1 VQDTPEARAVI
12 AAALRRD
19 PAPADLVKSTSTGQT
34 VAAAPI
40 TDAHG
45 AVVGA
50 LLLGVDLAALVR
62 PIYLAS
68 LLGLLPSAV
77 LFGAIA
83 SVFGAIFGLLTARG
97 LTQRLRT
104 LTAAA
109 GAWSQGDFTATAHD
123 PSSDELGQLAR
134 DLNRMAEQLQSLL
147 HDRQQ
152 LAVVEERNRLARDLH
167 DSVKQ
172 QMFALTMLLGS
183 AQMEVAQQSEARR
196 ILGDAERIVGSAQ
209 QELTA
214 LIGALRPTG
223 LANQSLSVALRELC
237 DTWAKRTGVAF
248 DVQIPDGL
256 ALPATAEQEV
266 FRTVQEALANIARHS
281 GATHVEAR
289 AERQQETLLLRI
301 RDNGHGFDVAQ
312 TGSHGV
318 GLRSM
323 RERIEGLGG
332 TLQLSSSV
340 GGTRLEIRVPMSE
353 RTQGAS
359 QAVAAPH
366 ELASNS
372 Q

>member
-1 VQDTPEARAVI
+1 
-12 AAALRRD
+12 
-19 PAPADLVKSTSTGQT
+19 
-34 VAAAPI
+34 
-40 TDAHG
+40 
-45 AVVGA
+45 
-50 LLLGVDLAALVR
+50 
-62 PIYLAS
+62 
-68 LLGLLPSAV
+68 
-77 LFGAIA
+77 
-83 SVFGAIFGLLTARG
+83 
-97 LTQRLRT
+97 
-104 LTAAA
+104 
-109 GAWSQGDFTATAHD
+109 
-123 PSSDELGQLAR
+123 
-134 DLNRMAEQLQSLL
+134 
-147 HDRQQ
+147 
-152 LAVVEERNRLARDLH
+152 
-167 DSVKQ
+167 
-172 QMFALTMLLGS
+172 MFALTMLLGS
-183 AQMEVAQQSEARR
+183 AQMEVAEQAEARR

-237 DTWAKRTGVAF
+237 ENWAKRTGVAF

-256 ALPATAEQEV
+256 ALSATAEQEV

-312 TGSHGV
+312 TDNQGV

-332 TLQLSSSV
+332 TLQISSSV
-340 GGTRLEIRVPMSE
+340 GGTRLEIRVPMLE